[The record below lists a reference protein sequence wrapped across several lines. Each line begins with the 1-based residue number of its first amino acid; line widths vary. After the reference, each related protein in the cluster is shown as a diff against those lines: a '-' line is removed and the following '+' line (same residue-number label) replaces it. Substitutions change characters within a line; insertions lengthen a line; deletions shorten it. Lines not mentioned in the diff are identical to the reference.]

1 MIYVNI
7 PGGEAVVVVTVGQ
20 ETGPLCGISIDVFGL
35 NFGLIVKTLRRNA
48 LTALP
53 QNVSQFLT
61 LIYIY

>member
-20 ETGPLCGISIDVFGL
+20 ETGPLCGISIDVFGF

-48 LTALP
+48 
-53 QNVSQFLT
+53 
-61 LIYIY
+61 